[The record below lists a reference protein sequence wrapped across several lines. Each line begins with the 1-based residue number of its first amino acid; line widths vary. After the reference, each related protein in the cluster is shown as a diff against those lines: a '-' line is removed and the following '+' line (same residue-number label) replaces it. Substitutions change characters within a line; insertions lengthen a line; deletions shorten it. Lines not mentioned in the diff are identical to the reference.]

1 MEKTAG
7 RRTFRA
13 PATPRGKLREIR
25 RAGVSYLMLAPF
37 LVFYAL
43 TVLIPIAL
51 VVVLSFTDYNMFQA
65 PGFTGLSNYL
75 NLFVSD
81 TVFLKAL
88 TNTVYFALITGPV
101 SFFLC
106 FIIAWIINDFPPK
119 VRAVVTLVFYAPS
132 ISGTAYTIWQFI
144 FSPDSY
150 GIANG
155 LLMRLNLIREPLV
168 WFQDPGMSLDLLI
181 LVQLWLSLGV
191 GFLAFIAGLQ
201 NVDAELYEAGAID
214 GIRNRWMELWYI
226 TLPNMLPMLIFGAV
240 MQIAKSFAVADVSM
254 ELAGFPSIKYAAHT
268 IDIHAFDYGFVRF
281 EMGYACAITVVLFA
295 IIIATNQVI
304 TRALKKVG
312 S

>member
-1 MEKTAG
+1 MRKTTPGASL
-7 RRTFRA
+7 RR
-13 PATPRGKLREIR
+13 KR
-25 RAGVSYLMLAPF
+25 RPKQLLVSYAMLLPF
-37 LVFYAL
+37 LVFFFL
-43 TVLIPIAL
+43 MFVMPIFVSL
-51 VVVLSFTDYNMFQA
+51 FMSFTNFNMLQTPDFV
-65 PGFTGLSNYL
+65 GFSNYIK
-75 NLFVSD
+75 LFLD
-81 TVFLKAL
+81 DDVFVTAL
-88 TNTVYFALITGPV
+88 TNTMVFAFISGPISYV
-101 SFFLC
+101 LC
-106 FIIAWIINDFPPK
+106 FLLAWIISDLGPTL
-119 VRAVVTLVFYAPS
+119 RSIVTVCFYAPS
-132 ISGTAYTIWQFI
+132 VAGTGIYVVWRLI
-144 FSPDSY
+144 FSSDSY
-150 GIANG
+150 GMING
-155 LLMRLNLIREPLV
+155 LLMRMGLIDEPIL
-168 WFQDPGMSLDLLI
+168 WLTDPQMSLGIVI
-181 LVQLWLSLGV
+181 LVHIWLSLGA

-201 NVDAELYEAGAID
+201 NIDRSQYEAGAID